1 MTPNRLDILKE
12 GLSKFS
18 KTVKDR
24 KDKLNAKLSRKEPI
38 SSADEQWLDYE
49 ANTVDEQR
57 ILDDLEAASDYER
70 GLAQLDEA
78 GKGIVKKLRE
88 WAGDLAKVAGKKRKR
103 MRFSSLKMF
112 VIDAFLSIKAWST
125 KSNVKNLK
133 RSPFRHQLRFSRRKR
148 MPR

>member
-1 MTPNRLDILKE
+1 MTPDRLNILKE
-12 GLSKFS
+12 GLSKFL

-49 ANTVDEQR
+49 ANTVEEQR

-103 MRFSSLKMF
+103 MRFSGLKMF
-112 VIDAFLSIKAWST
+112 IIDSDAFLSIKA
-125 KSNVKNLK
+125 
-133 RSPFRHQLRFSRRKR
+133 
-148 MPR
+148 